1 MFLSP
6 YLEYLI
12 NKKFSLNYL
21 VVQQSKIYG
30 ITAVLK
36 INIINIISTQPRI
49 RLVTAGLKPVPNRAS
64 KTYVSYGFIDMS
76 NKILTFY
83 YMRTSDCNTIR

>member
-21 VVQQSKIYG
+21 VVQQSEIYG

-36 INIINIISTQPRI
+36 VIKIISTQPRI